1 MATSNFH
8 NVNATHIFACSLE
21 NEWDYEDLVDNL
33 KSELS
38 NDSDYVDY
46 GKTDHNECRSFP
58 SRTLGSIRKYHQYKD
73 FYVEVCVTPVIRSGY
88 YEGVNLDWNVD
99 YLINGDA
106 SYDSPDFYINDIAH
120 YGNLPKSKATT
131 YAKLAEKKAEKLKN
145 EIVEKLESIYSD
157 YSMKL
162 GVTARFSNG
171 ETIYHKVA

>member
-8 NVNATHIFACSLE
+8 NVNASHIFACSLE

-99 YLINGDA
+99 YLINGDV
-106 SYDSPDFYINDIAH
+106 SYDSLDFYIDDIA
-120 YGNLPKSKATT
+120 YCGNLPKSKATT

-157 YSMKL
+157 YSIKL

-171 ETIYHKVA
+171 ETIYHKIA

>member
-1 MATSNFH
+1 MSTSNFH
-8 NVNATHIFACSLE
+8 NVNASAIFAVPLE
-21 NEWDYEDLVDNL
+21 HEFDYEDLVDNL

-46 GKTDHNECRSFP
+46 GKTDSNEVRSFP

-88 YEGVNLDWNVD
+88 YSGCNLDWNVD

-106 SYDSPDFYINDIAH
+106 SYDSPDFYIDDIAH
-120 YGNLPKSKATT
+120 YGNLPKSTATK

-145 EIVEKLESIYSD
+145 EIVEKLEALYNDYSD
-157 YSMKL
+157 RY
-162 GVTARFSNG
+162 GVTAVFSNG
-171 ETIYHKVA
+171 ETIYHKL

>member
-8 NVNATHIFACSLE
+8 NENASAIFAVQLE
-21 NEWDYEDLVDNL
+21 HEFDYDDLVENL

-38 NDSDYVDY
+38 NNPDYVDY
-46 GKTDHNECRSFP
+46 GKTDKHELRSFP

-99 YLINGDA
+99 YSINGDA
-106 SYDSPDFYINDIAH
+106 QYDNNDFYIEDIAW
-120 YGNLPKSKATT
+120 YGKLSKSAATK

-145 EIVEKLESIYSD
+145 EIVEKLEALYND
-157 YSMKL
+157 YSEKY
-162 GVTARFSNG
+162 GVTAVFSNG
-171 ETIYHKVA
+171 ETIYHKL